1 MAQQNEYMK
10 RQDLYDFIEST
21 IKDDTLSEEKKCE
34 NINLFI
40 DLYVGNVFYKNIA
53 VILKLLY
60 DGDTT
65 ELKKDL
71 ITVRL
76 AGAGNE
82 KSRNI

>member
-10 RQDLYDFIEST
+10 RQDLNDFIEST
-21 IKDDTLSEEKKCE
+21 IKDDTLSADKKCE

-53 VILKLLY
+53 EILKLLY

-82 KSRNI
+82 KSRSI